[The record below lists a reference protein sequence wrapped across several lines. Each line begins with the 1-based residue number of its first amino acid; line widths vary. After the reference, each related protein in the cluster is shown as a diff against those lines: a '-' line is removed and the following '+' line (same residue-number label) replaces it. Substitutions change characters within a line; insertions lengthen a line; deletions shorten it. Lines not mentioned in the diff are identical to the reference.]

1 MKVYMLNPPYYPH
14 FGRGMRWQDVGRGG
28 TLYYPLWLAY
38 ATAVVEEEYKMKL
51 VDAPAWNW
59 SKEDVIEDVK
69 RIKPD
74 LIVMDS
80 SFPSLNNDLSVA
92 EIIKENC
99 SDAKITLVGPPA
111 SQLPEKILES
121 NGIDI
126 VARGEYDFTIKEIA
140 ETIEKEG
147 SFENIKGISYKD
159 NGKMIRNLDKK
170 FTDSEDLDKIPFV
183 SKVYKKHLRVED
195 YFLGTSLYPEVQIFA
210 GRGCPFKCTFCSWP
224 QTLMGRKYR
233 IRSIQN
239 ILDELEWIQENL
251 PQVKEVFLDD
261 DTFTVNGRYIRAFCD
276 EFKKRKLNVVW
287 SCNVRVGL
295 DYETMKKMKDAN
307 CRLLIVGYESG
318 SDTILKNVKKGIT
331 VKDSKQFARDAKKAG
346 LLVLG
351 DFVVGLPGE
360 NKETIEATKRLI
372 REVKPELLQ
381 VAPAT
386 PFPGTEFYEW
396 CKENGYLLTDEPNEY
411 LDNQGHQK
419 SVISYPGLSNH
430 EIVQAVDEMLKGHY
444 LSLRYIPLAMRQIFR
459 RHGLDELK
467 RFLYSARIFIRYILN
482 RR

>member
-38 ATAVVEEEYKMKL
+38 ATGVVEEEYKTKL

-59 SKEDVIEDVK
+59 SKKDVIEDVK
-69 RIKPD
+69 RFKPD

-80 SFPSLNNDLSVA
+80 SFPSLDNDLSIA
-92 EIIKENC
+92 EMIKENYL
-99 SDAKITLVGPPA
+99 DGNITLVGPPA
-111 SQLPEKILES
+111 SQLSEKILES
-121 NGIDI
+121 SGIDI
-126 VARGEYDFTIKEIA
+126 VARWEYDFTIKEIA
-140 ETIEKEG
+140 ETIEKDG
-147 SFENIKGISYKD
+147 SFENINGISYKE
-159 NGKMIRNLDKK
+159 NGKMMHNPDRK

-239 ILDELEWIQENL
+239 ILDEQEWIQENL
-251 PQVKEVFLDD
+251 PQIKEVFLDD
-261 DTFTVNGRYIRAFCD
+261 DTFTVNKRYIRAFCD
-276 EFKKRKLNVVW
+276 EFKERKLKVVW

-318 SDTILKNVKKGIT
+318 SNVILKNVKKGIT
-331 VKDSKQFARDAKKAG
+331 VEESKQFARDAKKAG

-360 NKETIEATKRLI
+360 NKETIEATKRLV

-386 PFPGTEFYEW
+386 PFPGTEFYKW
-396 CKENGYLLTDEPNEY
+396 CKEKRYLLTDDPNEY

-419 SVISYPGLSNH
+419 SVISYPELSNH
-430 EIVQAVDEMLKGHY
+430 EMVQAVDEMLKGHY

-467 RFLYSARIFIRYILN
+467 RFLYSTRIFIRYILN
-482 RR
+482 R